1 VSVDTVRRIILEQSK
16 RANVGHIGC
25 ALSVADVIAAVY
37 DYGLR
42 EPNSDPKDRDRFVLS
57 KGHAALA
64 LFACLHVKGRLSREQ
79 LDTYCAD
86 NSLLGVHP
94 EHALQGVDF
103 STGSLGQGLS
113 MAAGAA
119 LAARLQGSSRR
130 VYAVLSDAEC
140 NEGSVW
146 EAAMFAAQHQ
156 LSNLTAVIDLNGQ
169 QAFGYTRNVL
179 DLSNMA
185 DRWRAF
191 HWDVHEVDGHDRSQL
206 RDVLVNLDYGTGRPH
221 LLVARTTFGKG
232 ISFMQSKIKWHYS
245 PLSDSEY
252 GDALREVGA
261 QS

>member
-1 VSVDTVRRIILEQSK
+1 MSVDTVRRIILEQSK

-42 EPNSDPKDRDRFVLS
+42 EPSGDTKDRDRFVLS

-79 LDTYCAD
+79 IDTYCAD

-191 HWDVHEVDGHDRSQL
+191 HWDVHEVDGHDRTQL
-206 RDVLVNLDYGTGRPH
+206 RDVLLNLDYGTGRPH

-245 PLSDSEY
+245 PLSDNEY
-252 GDALREVGA
+252 RDALREVGA